1 MALGDGGSS
10 EVVAAPPRP
19 RPANPKILSQWS
31 APVSTWTP
39 ATVRAALDAHDR
51 GSFRQSSQ
59 LIDASLRCP
68 WVAGDLNRRTRAL
81 ASRSALPFTV
91 EASTM
96 GDGRKRESARKRCD
110 ALWWDVHPEP
120 TIAAVLRDAIMAG
133 VSVGRIW
140 WELLANEWRPR
151 LSRLSLYGLDWNDWD
166 GWTYST
172 RDGQRLKVTPGDG
185 TWFLYAPHGDR
196 SWMLGAIRQI
206 GLPSLMYLLTSRD
219 WARLCERN
227 GMAMLKIREP
237 HWASDDIE
245 GVTGTT
251 AADTFY
257 SSIRGGIGSETIL
270 RMPKGQ
276 TPDDGDWDA
285 EWMELKGR
293 GGELFA
299 SHLSTLKSEIHAAL
313 LGMDPDASARGG
325 DGEQSNATAHN
336 EYLAADAET
345 LSTAL
350 REQVWKPDTA
360 YNIDDDTDLAAW
372 GKWDTRP
379 QPNMKLRAETL
390 DTVGDAATK
399 LAANGVDTAPV
410 FAEFGLKMA
419 PKSTAAVDSS
429 RQAPASVDEPTPAD
443 DADEPDESEA
453 A

>member
-1 MALGDGGSS
+1 MALGDGATS
-10 EVVAAPPRP
+10 EVVTVAPKRA
-19 RPANPKILSQWS
+19 PANPRILSQWS

-39 ATVRAALDAHDR
+39 ATVRAALDSHDR
-51 GSFRQSSQ
+51 GNFRQSSQ

-91 EASTM
+91 EASSL
-96 GDGRKRESARKRCD
+96 GDGRKRETARKRCE
-110 ALWWDVHPEP
+110 ATWWDVHPEP

-140 WELLANEWRPR
+140 WALDAGDWRPR

-172 RDGQRLKVTPGDG
+172 RDGQRLRVTPGDG

-206 GLPSLMYLLTSRD
+206 GLPALMYLLTSRD

-227 GMAMLKIREP
+227 GMAMLAIKEP
-237 HWASDDIE
+237 HFATDDVE
-245 GVTGTT
+245 GLTGTT
-251 AADTFY
+251 AADEFY

-270 RMPKGQ
+270 RLPQGQ
-276 TPDDGDWDA
+276 TKDEGGWEA

-293 GGELFA
+293 GGELF
-299 SHLSTLKSEIHAAL
+299 SQHLSTLKSEIHAAL

-372 GKWDTRP
+372 GRWDTRP

-390 DTVGDAATK
+390 DVVGTACAS
-399 LAANGVDTAPV
+399 LGAVGVDVAPV
-410 FAEFGLKMA
+410 VAEFGLRMA
-419 PKSTAAVDSS
+419 PKSAAVGGVPEAASAQPGTS
-429 RQAPASVDEPTPAD
+429 PAAD
-443 DADEPDESEA
+443 DEPDESEA